1 VEKLLEEKPLVEK
14 PWLEVH
20 FMETPLVLHERE
32 LLMMVEKKVSK
43 KLLHKYH

>member
-1 VEKLLEEKPLVEK
+1 MEEKPLVEK

-20 FMETPLVLHERE
+20 FMEMPFVLHERE

-43 KLLHKYH
+43 KLLHKNH